1 MRGQYRKDAAFF
13 IALHGKMDIAYG
25 CRKNFGSQTWTGIAR
40 PNNPFYERSVRD
52 SLALFSLR

>member
-40 PNNPFYERSVRD
+40 PNNPFTKE
-52 SLALFSLR
+52 A

>member
-25 CRKNFGSQTWTGIAR
+25 CREKALAAR
-40 PNNPFYERSVRD
+40 NGRGDPRPHNPFLEK
-52 SLALFSLR
+52 A